1 MGIISILISVL
12 SFLMSAFSLASTY
25 YEKHI
30 KTKCYLRWVSQLST
44 GPNRSQLTIS
54 LLISNMSSRPSTI
67 TNILLKNQNEY
78 VESTWCPV
86 ILLESSDSLKTCYS
100 DCTPLNVP
108 SRSAKEFI
116 VVFQYLQGFKLEDTI
131 NFSFII
137 DEREINKTLPVKLIL
152 DGDQAAMA
160 MNIRLT

>member
-30 KTKCYLRWVSQLST
+30 KTKCYLRWVSPDFIGS
-44 GPNRSQLTIS
+44 NRSDLTIS
-54 LLISNMSSRPSTI
+54 LLVSNMSSRPSTI

-78 VESTWCPV
+78 VESTWYP
-86 ILLESSDSLKTCYS
+86 IIFLKSGQKTSCS

-116 VVFQYLQGFKLEDTI
+116 IVFQYPQGFKLEDTI
-131 NFSFII
+131 TFSFII
-137 DEREINKTLPVKLIL
+137 DEREIKKTLPVKLIL
-152 DGDQAAMA
+152 DGDKAFEA
-160 MNIRLT
+160 MNTRLT

>member
-30 KTKCYLRWVSQLST
+30 KTKCYLRWVSQDELFT
-44 GPNRSQLTIS
+44 EPNRTQLTIS
-54 LLISNMSSRPSTI
+54 LLVSNMSSRPSTI

-78 VESTWCPV
+78 VESTWYP
-86 ILLESSDSLKTCYS
+86 IIYRYRGQKTSYS

-116 VVFQYLQGFKLEDTI
+116 IVFQHLQGFKIEDKIT
-131 NFSFII
+131 FSFII
-137 DEREINKTLPVKLIL
+137 DEREIKKTLPVKLIL
-152 DGDQAAMA
+152 DGDHAFKAMET
-160 MNIRLT
+160 RLT

>member
-12 SFLMSAFSLASTY
+12 SFLMSAFSLSSTY

-30 KTKCYLRWVSQLST
+30 KTKYYLRWVSQLST

-86 ILLESSDSLKTCYS
+86 ILLKSGQKTCYS

-116 VVFQYLQGFKLEDTI
+116 IVFQYLQGFKLEDTI
-131 NFSFII
+131 TFSFII
-137 DEREINKTLPVKLIL
+137 DEREIKKTLPVKLIL
-152 DGDQAAMA
+152 DGNQAAMA

>member
-1 MGIISILISVL
+1 
-12 SFLMSAFSLASTY
+12 
-25 YEKHI
+25 
-30 KTKCYLRWVSQLST
+30 
-44 GPNRSQLTIS
+44 
-54 LLISNMSSRPSTI
+54 MSSRPSTI

-100 DCTPLNVP
+100 DCTPLNVS

-116 VVFQYLQGFKLEDTI
+116 IVFQYLQGFKLEDTI

>member
-1 MGIISILISVL
+1 MGIISITISVL
-12 SFLMSAFSLASTY
+12 SLLMSAFSLASTY

-30 KTKCYLRWVSQLST
+30 KTKCYLRWASQLKT
-44 GPNRSQLTIS
+44 GPNSSQLTVS
-54 LLISNMSSRPSTI
+54 LLVSNMSSRPSTI

-86 ILLESSDSLKTCYS
+86 ILLKSFDGQRTCYS

-116 VVFQYLQGFKLEDTI
+116 IVFQYLQGFKLKDTI

-137 DEREINKTLPVKLIL
+137 DEREIRKELPVKLVL

-160 MNIRLT
+160 MKIRLS

>member
-30 KTKCYLRWVSQLST
+30 KTKFHLRWVSPDFI
-44 GPNRSQLTIS
+44 GYNRSELTIS
-54 LLISNMSSRPSTI
+54 LLVSNMSSRPSTI

-78 VESTWCPV
+78 VESTWCP
-86 ILLESSDSLKTCYS
+86 IIFFESGRKTSCS

-116 VVFQYLQGFKLEDTI
+116 IVFQYPQGFKLEDTI
-131 NFSFII
+131 TFSFII
-137 DEREINKTLPVKLIL
+137 DEREIKKTLPVKLIL
-152 DGDQAAMA
+152 DGDQAFKAMKT
-160 MNIRLT
+160 RLT

>member
-86 ILLESSDSLKTCYS
+86 ILLKSGQKTCYS

-116 VVFQYLQGFKLEDTI
+116 IVFQYLQGFKLEDTI

-137 DEREINKTLPVKLIL
+137 DEREINKTLPVKLNL
-152 DGDQAAMA
+152 DVNQAAMA

>member
-86 ILLESSDSLKTCYS
+86 ILLKSGQKTCYS

-116 VVFQYLQGFKLEDTI
+116 IVFQYLQGFKLEDTI
-131 NFSFII
+131 TFSFII
-137 DEREINKTLPVKLIL
+137 DEREIKKTLPVKLIL
-152 DGDQAAMA
+152 DGNQAAMA

>member
-30 KTKCYLRWVSQLST
+30 KTKCYLRWVSQDELFT
-44 GPNRSQLTIS
+44 EPNRTQLTIS
-54 LLISNMSSRPSTI
+54 LLVSNMSSRPSTI

-78 VESTWCPV
+78 VESTWYP
-86 ILLESSDSLKTCYS
+86 IIYRYRGQKTSYS

-116 VVFQYLQGFKLEDTI
+116 IVFRHLQGFKIEDKIT
-131 NFSFII
+131 FSFII
-137 DEREINKTLPVKLIL
+137 DEREIKKTLPVKLIL
-152 DGDQAAMA
+152 DGDQAFEAMET
-160 MNIRLT
+160 RRS

>member
-1 MGIISILISVL
+1 MGIISITISVL

-30 KTKCYLRWVSQLST
+30 KTKCYLRWASQLKS
-44 GPNRSQLTIS
+44 GPNRSQLTVS
-54 LLISNMSSRPSTI
+54 LLVSNMSSRPSTI

-78 VESTWCPV
+78 VESIWCPV
-86 ILLESSDSLKTCYS
+86 VLLESSDGKTCYS

-116 VVFQYLQGFKLEDTI
+116 IVFQYLQGFKLEDTI
-131 NFSFII
+131 TFSFII
-137 DEREINKTLPVKLIL
+137 DEREIKKTLPVKLIL
-152 DGDQAAMA
+152 DGNQAAMA